1 MSRVRCQFCN
11 KLVLYKYFSEHK
23 ATVHGVI
30 RPKRGRPPAAKKT
43 VVKDPLVELRAQA
56 PAQTDLEL
64 VVDDPLVELLAKG
77 PAQTKLELV
86 VDDPPVEL
94 RAKGPA
100 QTELELVVDDPSVDL
115 ESLAKAPA
123 QTELEL
129 VGPRRPRRAPKPIVR
144 PHTHAPKLPKKILPD
159 DMDCDFEIIN
169 YIPGL
174 PSPAGSADEE

>member
-11 KLVLYKYFSEHK
+11 KLVLYKYVSEHK
-23 ATVHGVI
+23 AIVHGVI
-30 RPKRGRPPAAKKT
+30 RAKRGRPPAAKKK
-43 VVKDPLVELRAQA
+43 VVKDPPVELLAKA

-77 PAQTKLELV
+77 PAQTELELV
-86 VDDPPVEL
+86 VDDPPV
-94 RAKGPA
+94 
-100 QTELELVVDDPSVDL
+100 

-144 PHTHAPKLPKKILPD
+144 PHTHAPKLPKKVLPD
-159 DMDCDFEIIN
+159 DMDCDFETIISQGCQAQRAAPTRN
-169 YIPGL
+169 SFAERR
-174 PSPAGSADEE
+174 PSVDSVTNTRFEVRSS